1 VLGHVVITYFLTIRR
16 IEKPVGRR
24 CIAVKKPTDP
34 GVTAGRGAAKKQ
46 ATRVLRADGA
56 DTNMASM
63 ISASFERSQRQGLSK
78 AAQLYEAISS
88 LVAAGSVPDGAKLPG
103 EREIGSATGL
113 SLGTVQKALNALT
126 RDGDLVRQ
134 HGRGT
139 FVRSARNSLK
149 ELWHY
154 RFRHPTRDRLLPVYA
169 SVESLGPVASLPV
182 SNSILGEDRAGY
194 VKISRLLNIDDQF
207 NCWSEMYLRASRFG
221 RLLDR
226 PISDLE
232 GVNLKQILSDEFN
245 APTLAIS
252 QTARVERPSAD
263 ISKKLGLGSRVH
275 CLVIRVLA
283 TSRHREPITFQKIV
297 VPPVEYELELT
308 AGLYDVAKA
317 LAA

>member
-1 VLGHVVITYFLTIRR
+1 MRVQP
-16 IEKPVGRR
+16 E
-24 CIAVKKPTDP
+24 
-34 GVTAGRGAAKKQ
+34 GVM
-46 ATRVLRADGA
+46 RADGA
-56 DTNMASM
+56 DTGMASM
-63 ISASFERSQRQGLSK
+63 ISGSFERSQRQGLSK

-88 LVAAGSVPDGAKLPG
+88 LVASGSIPDGAKLPG
-103 EREIGSATGL
+103 EREIGGATGL

-126 RDGDLVRQ
+126 SDGDLVRE

-139 FVRSARNSLK
+139 FVRSARHSLK

-154 RFRHPTRDRLLPVYA
+154 RFRHPTRDELLPVYA
-169 SVESLGPVASLPV
+169 TVEDRSRVASLPV
-182 SNSILGEDRAGY
+182 ANSVLGEDRVGY
-194 VKISRLLNIDDQF
+194 VKISRVINIDDKF

-221 RLLDR
+221 RLLDL
-226 PISDLE
+226 PMSDLG

-252 QTARVERPSAD
+252 QTARVERPTAD
-263 ISKKLGLGSRVH
+263 ILKKLGLSSRAY
-275 CLVIRVLA
+275 CLVVRVLA

-308 AGLYDVAKA
+308 AAPYEVAKA

>member
-1 VLGHVVITYFLTIRR
+1 
-16 IEKPVGRR
+16 
-24 CIAVKKPTDP
+24 VKKPFKSGRTGATTKHGAIKARP
-34 GVTAGRGAAKKQ
+34 EGIARAG
-46 ATRVLRADGA
+46 GA
-56 DTNMASM
+56 DTGLASM
-63 ISASFERSQRQGLSK
+63 ISGSFERSQRQGLSK

-88 LVAAGSVPDGAKLPG
+88 LVASGSIPDGAKLPG
-103 EREIGSATGL
+103 EREIGGATGL

-126 RDGDLVRQ
+126 SDGDLVRE

-139 FVRSARNSLK
+139 FVRSARHSLK

-154 RFRHPTRDRLLPVYA
+154 RFRHPTRDELLPVYA
-169 SVESLGPVASLPV
+169 TVESRSRVASLPV
-182 SNSILGEDRAGY
+182 ANSILGEDRVGY
-194 VKISRLLNIDDQF
+194 VKISRVINIDDKF

-221 RLLDR
+221 RLLDL
-226 PISDLE
+226 PMSDIE

-252 QTARVERPSAD
+252 QTARVERPPAD
-263 ISKKLGLGSRVH
+263 ISKRLGLSSRAH
-275 CLVIRVLA
+275 CLVVRVLA

-308 AGLYDVAKA
+308 AAPYEVAKA

>member
-1 VLGHVVITYFLTIRR
+1 
-16 IEKPVGRR
+16 
-24 CIAVKKPTDP
+24 VKKQVNS
-34 GVTAGRGAAKKQ
+34 GRAGQIARREAAKTQ
-46 ATRVLRADGA
+46 SERILRVDSV
-56 DTNMASM
+56 DTGIASM
-63 ISASFERSQRQGLSK
+63 ISDSFERSQRQGLSK
-78 AAQLYEAISS
+78 AAQLYEAILS
-88 LVAAGSVPDGAKLPG
+88 LVASGSILDGAKLPG
-103 EREIGSATGL
+103 EREICGATGL

-126 RDGDLVRQ
+126 NDGDLVRE

-139 FVRSARNSLK
+139 FVRSARSSLR

-154 RFRHPTRDRLLPVYA
+154 RFRHPTREELLPVYA
-169 SVESLGPVASLPV
+169 TVESRSRVASLPA
-182 SNSILGEDRAGY
+182 SNSILGDDRVGY
-194 VKISRLLNIDDQF
+194 VQINRLINIDDKF

-221 RLLDR
+221 RLLDL
-226 PISDLE
+226 PMSDLE

-263 ISKKLGLGSRVH
+263 ILKKLGLGSRAH

-308 AGLYDVAKA
+308 AAPYEVAKA

>member
-1 VLGHVVITYFLTIRR
+1 
-16 IEKPVGRR
+16 
-24 CIAVKKPTDP
+24 VKKPFKSGRTGATTKHGAIKARP
-34 GVTAGRGAAKKQ
+34 EGIARAG
-46 ATRVLRADGA
+46 GA
-56 DTNMASM
+56 DTGLASM
-63 ISASFERSQRQGLSK
+63 ISGSFERSQRQGLSK

-88 LVAAGSVPDGAKLPG
+88 LVASGSIPDGAKLPG
-103 EREIGSATGL
+103 EREIGGATGL

-126 RDGDLVRQ
+126 SDGDLVRE

-139 FVRSARNSLK
+139 FVRSARHSLK

-154 RFRHPTRDRLLPVYA
+154 RFRHPTRDELLPVYA
-169 SVESLGPVASLPV
+169 TVESRSRVASLPV
-182 SNSILGEDRAGY
+182 ANSILGEDRVGY
-194 VKISRLLNIDDQF
+194 VRISRVINIDDKF

-221 RLLDR
+221 RLLDL
-226 PISDLE
+226 PMSDIE

-252 QTARVERPSAD
+252 QTARVERPPAD
-263 ISKKLGLGSRVH
+263 ISKRLGLSSRAH
-275 CLVIRVLA
+275 CLVVRVLA

-308 AGLYDVAKA
+308 AAPYEVAKA

>member
-1 VLGHVVITYFLTIRR
+1 
-16 IEKPVGRR
+16 
-24 CIAVKKPTDP
+24 VKKPSKSGRTGSTTKHGAIKARP
-34 GVTAGRGAAKKQ
+34 KGV
-46 ATRVLRADGA
+46 VRADDA
-56 DTNMASM
+56 DTGLASM
-63 ISASFERSQRQGLSK
+63 ISGSFERSQRQGLSK

-88 LVAAGSVPDGAKLPG
+88 LVASGSIPDGAKLPG
-103 EREIGSATGL
+103 EREIGGATGL

-126 RDGDLVRQ
+126 SDGDLVRE

-139 FVRSARNSLK
+139 FVRSARHSLK

-154 RFRHPTRDRLLPVYA
+154 RFRHPTRDELLPVYA
-169 SVESLGPVASLPV
+169 TVESRSRVASLPV
-182 SNSILGEDRAGY
+182 ANSILGEDRVGY
-194 VKISRLLNIDDQF
+194 VRISRVINIDDKF

-221 RLLDR
+221 RLLDL
-226 PISDLE
+226 PMSDIE

-252 QTARVERPSAD
+252 QTARVERPPAD
-263 ISKKLGLGSRVH
+263 ISKRLGLSSRAH
-275 CLVIRVLA
+275 CLVVRVLA

-308 AGLYDVAKA
+308 AAPYEVAKA